1 MHTRVDPLA
10 DVRGRLVGLD
20 DPPEPVTGPVVVGCS
35 GGPDSTA
42 LLALVA
48 DRGLAPVAVHV
59 DHGLRAGGAD
69 EADTVRVFAA
79 ALGVAFDARTVEV
92 GHGGNLEAR
101 ARTARYAALA
111 TAADDHG
118 ASSVLVGHT
127 ADDQAE
133 TVLLA
138 LLRGSA
144 ASGLAGMPV
153 RRGRIVRP
161 LLRLRR
167 AETEAICVGLGL
179 EPVRDP
185 SNDDTSLR
193 RSWIRHEVLPMLAV
207 GAGRDLVPVLN
218 RQADILRTETEYLDA
233 LARAA
238 WPTPLVDAAGSVSSG
253 DRRPGRPSPGPGPDL
268 APAATLAQLPLAL
281 ARRAVRCWLG
291 APPPSF
297 DEVERV
303 LAVARGD
310 ARGTE
315 LAGGRQVRRSAGQ
328 LSLAGPQ

>member
-1 MHTRVDPLA
+1 VHTRVDPLA

-48 DRGLAPVAVHV
+48 DRGLAPIAVHV
-59 DHGLRAGGAD
+59 DHGLRDAGAD
-69 EADTVRVFAA
+69 EADRVRAFAA
-79 ALGVAFDARTVEV
+79 VLGVAFDARTVEV

-111 TAADDHG
+111 AAADDHG
-118 ASSVLVGHT
+118 ASNVLVGHT

-133 TVLLA
+133 TVVLA

-179 EPVRDP
+179 DPVRDP

-193 RSWIRHEVLPMLAV
+193 RSWIRHEVLPLLTV

-238 WPTPLVDAAGSVSSG
+238 WP
-253 DRRPGRPSPGPGPDL
+253 PGPDL

>member
-1 MHTRVDPLA
+1 MHTRIDPLA

-20 DPPEPVTGPVVVGCS
+20 EPGAPVTAPVVVACS

-42 LLALVA
+42 LLALAA
-48 DRGLAPVAVHV
+48 DRGLVPIAVHV
-59 DHGLRAGGAD
+59 DHGLRDCSAD
-69 EADTVRVFAA
+69 EADAVATFAA
-79 ALGVAFDARTVEV
+79 ALGTAFEARRVDV

-101 ARTARYAALA
+101 ARAARYGALDA
-111 TAADDHG
+111 AADEHG
-118 ASSVLVGHT
+118 ASAVLVGHT

-133 TVLLA
+133 TVVLA

-144 ASGLAGMPV
+144 ASGLAGMAV

-185 SNDDTSLR
+185 SNDDVSLR
-193 RSWIRHEVLPMLAV
+193 RSWVRHEVLPLLAV
-207 GAGRDLVPVLN
+207 GAGRDLVPVLT
-218 RQADILRTETEYLDA
+218 RQADVLRTETEYLDA

-238 WPTPLVDAAGSVSSG
+238 WPAPSVDAA
-253 DRRPGRPSPGPGPDL
+253 
-268 APAATLAQLPLAL
+268 PAAPLVQLPLAL

-315 LAGGRQVRRSAGQ
+315 LAGGRNVRRSGGC
-328 LSLAGPQ
+328 LFLTGPQ

>member
-1 MHTRVDPLA
+1 MRTRVDPLA

-20 DPPEPVTGPVVVGCS
+20 DPTEPVTGPVVVGCS

-59 DHGLRAGGAD
+59 DHGLRDGGAD
-69 EADTVRVFAA
+69 EAETVRAFAA
-79 ALGVAFDARTVEV
+79 ALGVAFAARTVEV

-111 TAADDHG
+111 AAADDHG
-118 ASSVLVGHT
+118 ASNVLVGHT

-133 TVLLA
+133 TVVLA

-179 EPVRDP
+179 DPVRDP

-193 RSWIRHEVLPMLAV
+193 RSWIRHEVLPLLTV

-238 WPTPLVDAAGSVSSG
+238 WP
-253 DRRPGRPSPGPGPDL
+253 PGPDL

>member
-1 MHTRVDPLA
+1 MLTRIDPLA
-10 DVRGRLVGLD
+10 EARGRLVGLD
-20 DPPEPVTGPVVVGCS
+20 DPAAPVTAPVIVACS

-48 DRGLAPVAVHV
+48 DRGLAPIAVHV
-59 DHGLRAGGAD
+59 DHGLRDGSAD
-69 EADTVRVFAA
+69 ETDAVRALAA
-79 ALGVAFDARTVEV
+79 ALGTAFDARRVDV

-101 ARTARYAALA
+101 ARAARYTTLD

-118 ASSVLVGHT
+118 ASAVLVGHT

-133 TVLLA
+133 TVVLA

-144 ASGLAGMPV
+144 ASGLAGMAV
-153 RRGRIVRP
+153 RRDRIVRP

-185 SNDDTSLR
+185 SNDDVSLR
-193 RSWIRHEVLPMLAV
+193 RAWVRHAVLPFLSI
-207 GAGRDLVPVLN
+207 GAERDLVPVLT
-218 RQADILRTETEYLDA
+218 RQADVLRTESEFLDA

-238 WPTPLVDAAGSVSSG
+238 WPPA
-253 DRRPGRPSPGPGPDL
+253 PGA
-268 APAATLAQLPLAL
+268 APAAPLARLPLAL

-303 LAVARGD
+303 LAVARGE
-310 ARGTE
+310 ARATE
-315 LAGGRQVRRSAGQ
+315 LAGGRHVRRSGGD
-328 LSLAGPQ
+328 LLLTGPAVACPP

>member
-1 MHTRVDPLA
+1 VDPLA
-10 DVRGRLVGLD
+10 EVRGRLVGLD
-20 DPPEPVTGPVVVGCS
+20 DPAAPVTAPVIVACS

-48 DRGLAPVAVHV
+48 DRGLAPIAVHV
-59 DHGLRAGGAD
+59 DHGLRGGSAD
-69 EADTVRVFAA
+69 EADAVAAFAA
-79 ALGVAFDARTVEV
+79 ALGTAFDSRRVDV
-92 GHGGNLEAR
+92 GNGGNLEAR
-101 ARTARYAALA
+101 ARAARYAALDA
-111 TAADDHG
+111 AADDHG
-118 ASSVLVGHT
+118 ASAVLVGHT

-133 TVLLA
+133 TVVLA

-153 RRGRIVRP
+153 RRERIIRP

-167 AETEAICVGLGL
+167 VETEAICVGLGL

-185 SNDDTSLR
+185 SNDDVSLR
-193 RSWIRHEVLPMLAV
+193 RSWVRHEVLPLLSV
-207 GAGRDLVPVLN
+207 GAGRDLVPVLT
-218 RQADILRTETEYLDA
+218 RQADVFRTETEYLDS

-238 WPTPLVDAAGSVSSG
+238 WPPAPALDA
-253 DRRPGRPSPGPGPDL
+253 
-268 APAATLAQLPLAL
+268 APAAPLVQLPLAL

-291 APPPSF
+291 APPPAF

-310 ARGTE
+310 ARATG
-315 LAGGRQVRRSAGQ
+315 LAGGRHVRRSGGR
-328 LSLAGPQ
+328 LFLTVPQ

>member
-1 MHTRVDPLA
+1 MARARGAQRACSGRLTVLTRIDPLA

-20 DPPEPVTGPVVVGCS
+20 DPAAPVTAPVIVGCS

-48 DRGLAPVAVHV
+48 DRGLAPIAVHV
-59 DHGLRAGGAD
+59 DHGLREGSAD
-69 EADTVRVFAA
+69 EADVVAALAA
-79 ALGVAFDARTVEV
+79 ALGTEFDALRVDV
-92 GHGGNLEAR
+92 GRGGNLEAR
-101 ARTARYAALA
+101 ARTARYAALD

-118 ASSVLVGHT
+118 ASAVLVGHT

-133 TVLLA
+133 TVVLA

-144 ASGLAGMPV
+144 ASGLAGMAV
-153 RRGRIVRP
+153 RRDRIIRP

-185 SNDDTSLR
+185 SNDDVSLR
-193 RSWIRHEVLPMLAV
+193 RAWVRHEVLPLLGI
-207 GAGRDLVPVLN
+207 GAGRDLVPVLT
-218 RQADILRTETEYLDA
+218 RQAEVLRTENENLDA
-233 LARAA
+233 LAGTA
-238 WPTPLVDAAGSVSSG
+238 WPPASGTAPVSG
-253 DRRPGRPSPGPGPDL
+253 A
-268 APAATLAQLPLAL
+268 APAAPLARLPVAL

-291 APPPSF
+291 APPPSL

-310 ARGTE
+310 ARATE
-315 LAGGRQVRRSAGQ
+315 LAGGRHVRRSGGH
-328 LSLAGPQ
+328 LVLTVPQ